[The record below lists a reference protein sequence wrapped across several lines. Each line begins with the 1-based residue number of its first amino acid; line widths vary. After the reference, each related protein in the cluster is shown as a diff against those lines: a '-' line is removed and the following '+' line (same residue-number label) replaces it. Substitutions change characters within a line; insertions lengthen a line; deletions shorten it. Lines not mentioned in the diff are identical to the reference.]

1 MNNNIE
7 LVNSQYADVDFNSQL
22 SDKNLRGEERPWQRY
37 KLANEYLALAYDEID
52 KKKSERLR
60 ACGKF
65 LLFDVDENNNKR
77 LVSAN
82 SCRVRLCPLCAWRR
96 SLKCFHDTMRI
107 VQYMQENDSKS
118 YIFVTLTVK
127 NCVAEKLSETL
138 DLLFSAVKRLYERK
152 EVRCA
157 WKGCVRNLE
166 VTHNCDVDSADY
178 DTYHPHFHMLVA
190 VNPSYFKSR
199 NYISRDKLRRLW
211 ADCLR
216 IKDEKYRENLQ
227 VDIRACTGT
236 DAHAV
241 AECSKYATKASDYL
255 IFDDWDLTV
264 DTVRTLDK
272 ALANRRLVN
281 YSGVMRDVKRL
292 LKISDVDDDNVD
304 LTRVSDC
311 DSKFSEKQTQ
321 EMYFWHSG
329 YSQYYKVK

>member
-7 LVNSQYADVDFNSQL
+7 RVNSQYADVDFNSQL
-22 SDKNLRGEERPWQRY
+22 SDKNRDGKERPWSRY

-52 KKKSERLR
+52 KKKAERLR

-82 SCRVRLCPLCAWRR
+82 SCRVRLCPLCSWRR

-138 DLLFSAVKRLYERK
+138 DLLFSAVKSLYERK
-152 EVRCA
+152 EVKRA
-157 WKGCVRNLE
+157 WHGCVRNLE
-166 VTHNCDVDSADY
+166 VTHNCDVDRADY
-178 DTYHPHFHMLVA
+178 DTYHPHFHMLGA
-190 VNPSYFKSR
+190 VNKSYFKSR
-199 NYISRDKLRRLW
+199 DYISRDKLRRLW

-227 VDIRACTGT
+227 VDIRACKGA

-241 AECSKYATKASDYL
+241 AECSKYAAKASDYL
-255 IFDDWDLTV
+255 IFDDWDLTI

-304 LTRVSDC
+304 LTRVADD
-311 DSKFSEKQTQ
+311 DSNFSVKQRQ
-321 EMYFWHSG
+321 ELYFWHSG

>member
-22 SDKNLRGEERPWQRY
+22 SDKSRDGKERPWRRY

-52 KKKSERLR
+52 KKKAERLR

-96 SLKCFHDTMRI
+96 SLKCFHDTMQI
-107 VQYMQENDSKS
+107 VQYMQENDPKA

-152 EVRCA
+152 EIKSA

-190 VNPSYFKSR
+190 VNKSYFKSR
-199 NYISRDKLRRLW
+199 DYISRDKLRRLW
-211 ADCLR
+211 KECLR
-216 IKDEKYRENLQ
+216 VDYLPQ
-227 VDIRACTGT
+227 VDIRACKGS
-236 DAHAV
+236 DAHVV

-255 IFDDWDLTV
+255 IFEDWDLTV

-311 DSKFSEKQTQ
+311 DSNFSVKQKQ

>member
-7 LVNSQYADVDFNSQL
+7 LVSSQYADVDFNSPL
-22 SDKNLRGEERPWQRY
+22 RDKKRNGDERPWRMY

-52 KKKSERLR
+52 KKKAERLR

-82 SCRVRLCPLCAWRR
+82 SCRVRLCPICAWRR
-96 SLKCFHDTMRI
+96 SLKCFHDTMQI
-107 VQYMQENDSKS
+107 VQYMQENESKS
-118 YIFVTLTVK
+118 YAYIFVTLTVK
-127 NCVAEKLSETL
+127 NCVADKLSETL

-152 EVRCA
+152 EVKCA
-157 WKGCVRNLE
+157 WLGCVRNLE
-166 VTHNCDVDSADY
+166 VTHNCDVDSANY

-190 VNPSYFKSR
+190 VNKSYFKDKR
-199 NYISRDKLRRLW
+199 YISRAKLAQLW
-211 ADCLR
+211 QECLR
-216 IKDEKYRENLQ
+216 VDYLPQ
-227 VDIRACTGT
+227 VDIRACKVS

-255 IFDDWDLTV
+255 IFGDWNLTI
-264 DTVRTLDK
+264 DTVRTLDRV
-272 ALANRRLVN
+272 LANRRLVN

-304 LTRVSDC
+304 LTHISDD
-311 DSKFSEKQTQ
+311 DSNFSVKQSR

>member
-7 LVNSQYADVDFNSQL
+7 RVNSQYADVDFNSQL
-22 SDKNLRGEERPWQRY
+22 SDKSRDGKERPWARY
-37 KLANEYLALAYDEID
+37 KLANGYLALAYDEID
-52 KKKSERLR
+52 KKKAERLR
-60 ACGKF
+60 SCGKF

-82 SCRVRLCPLCAWRR
+82 SGRVRLCPLCAWRR
-96 SLKCFHDTMRI
+96 SLKCFHDTMQI
-107 VQYMQENDSKS
+107 VQYMQENEPKA

-152 EVRCA
+152 EIKSA

-190 VNPSYFKSR
+190 VNKSYFKSR
-199 NYISRDKLRRLW
+199 DYISRDKLRLLW

-227 VDIRACTGT
+227 VDIRACQGT

-281 YSGVMRDVKRL
+281 YSGIMRDVKRL

-311 DSKFSEKQTQ
+311 DSNFSVKQRQ
-321 EMYFWHSG
+321 EIYFWHSG

>member
-22 SDKNLRGEERPWQRY
+22 SDKSRDGKERPWRRY

-52 KKKSERLR
+52 KKKAERLR

-77 LVSAN
+77 LVNAN
-82 SCRVRLCPLCAWRR
+82 SCRVRLCPVCAWRR
-96 SLKCFHDTMRI
+96 SLKCFHDTMQI

-152 EVRCA
+152 EIKKA
-157 WKGCVRNLE
+157 WRGCVRNLE

-199 NYISRDKLRRLW
+199 DYISRDKLRRLW
-211 ADCLR
+211 KECFRVDYLP
-216 IKDEKYRENLQ
+216 Q
-227 VDIRACTGT
+227 VDIRACKGT

-255 IFDDWDLTV
+255 IFDDWNLTI

-304 LTRVSDC
+304 LTRVADD
-311 DSKFSEKQTQ
+311 DSNFSVKQRQ
-321 EMYFWHSG
+321 ELYFWHSG

>member
-22 SDKNLRGEERPWQRY
+22 SDKSRDGKERPWRRY

-52 KKKSERLR
+52 KKKAERLR

-82 SCRVRLCPLCAWRR
+82 SCRVRLCSLCAWRR
-96 SLKCFHDTMRI
+96 SLKCFHDTMQI
-107 VQYMQENDSKS
+107 VQYMQENDPKA

-152 EVRCA
+152 EIKSA

-190 VNPSYFKSR
+190 VNKSYFKSR
-199 NYISRDKLRRLW
+199 DYISRDKLRRLW
-211 ADCLR
+211 KECLR
-216 IKDEKYRENLQ
+216 VDYLPQ
-227 VDIRACTGT
+227 VDIRACKGS

-255 IFDDWDLTV
+255 IFEDWDLTV

-311 DSKFSEKQTQ
+311 DSNFSVKQKQ

>member
-7 LVNSQYADVDFNSQL
+7 RVNSQYADVDFNSQL
-22 SDKNLRGEERPWQRY
+22 SDRNLRGEERPWQRY

-52 KKKSERLR
+52 KKKAERLR

-82 SCRVRLCPLCAWRR
+82 SCRVRLCPLCSWRR
-96 SLKCFHDTMRI
+96 SLKCFHDTMQI
-107 VQYMQENDSKS
+107 VQYMQENDPKA

-152 EVRCA
+152 EIKKA
-157 WKGCVRNLE
+157 WLGCVRNLE
-166 VTHNCDVDSADY
+166 VTHNCDVDSAYY
-178 DTYHPHFHMLVA
+178 DTYHPHFHMLVV
-190 VNPSYFKSR
+190 VNKSYFKSR

-211 ADCLR
+211 SDCLR

-227 VDIRACTGT
+227 VDIRACRGP

-255 IFDDWDLTV
+255 IFDDWNLTI

-304 LTRVSDC
+304 LTHISD
-311 DSKFSEKQTQ
+311 DSNFSVKQSR

>member
-7 LVNSQYADVDFNSQL
+7 RVNSQYAVVDFNSPL
-22 SDKNLRGEERPWQRY
+22 TDKKRNGEERPWKRY

-52 KKKSERLR
+52 KKKAERLR

-82 SCRVRLCPLCAWRR
+82 SCRVRLCPLCSWRR
-96 SLKCFHDTMRI
+96 SLKCFHDTMQI
-107 VQYMQENDSKS
+107 VQYMQENDPKA

-152 EVRCA
+152 EIKCA

-178 DTYHPHFHMLVA
+178 HTYHPHFHMLVA
-190 VNPSYFKSR
+190 VNKSYFKSR
-199 NYISRDKLRRLW
+199 DYISRDKLRRLW

-227 VDIRACTGT
+227 VDIRACKGT
-236 DAHAV
+236 DAKAV
-241 AECSKYATKASDYL
+241 AECSKYAAKVSDYL
-255 IFDDWDLTV
+255 IFEDWNLTV
-264 DTVRTLDK
+264 ETVRTLDRV
-272 ALANRRLVN
+272 LANRRLVN
-281 YSGVMRDVKRL
+281 YSGIMRDVKRL

-304 LTRVSDC
+304 LTHISD
-311 DSKFSEKQTQ
+311 DSNFSVKQKQ
-321 EMYFWHSG
+321 DMYFWHSG